1 MYNTFSL
8 LYDTVLSMLAKLT
21 FELKKKKKP
30 TGDRSSN
37 FQILKPANLL
47 CVLELTNFSISNNLM
62 LLIIYL
68 FLE

>member
-21 FELKKKKKP
+21 FELKKKKP